1 MTTNVLNV
9 FFLILRAK
17 NKFKAILN
25 KKMVKLRLKKKQLT
39 I

>member
-17 NKFKAILN
+17 NKFKAVLN
-25 KKMVKLRLKKKQLT
+25 KRMVINRLRKK
-39 I
+39 